1 MTDPGAEL
9 REHQEGGRRWTP
21 AEATATLPLV
31 RRIVDDLVTTYRAWR
46 KAVEGFEYA
55 TAGAAVGAANTAA
68 NTAAEQLMA
77 DAQSLAGEIDSLRGE
92 LARLEVVVV
101 RVEHGVVGYRSRL
114 RDSAAMLYW
123 LPGAETP
130 SYDWPIGV
138 PEKGTSTSW
147 PSRAQVVAGKRSRA

>member
-1 MTDPGAEL
+1 MSGPGAEL

-21 AEATATLPLV
+21 TEATATLPLV
-31 RRIVDDLVTTYRAWR
+31 RRIVDDLVGSYRAWR
-46 KAVEGFEYA
+46 KAVDAFEYA
-55 TAGAAVGAANTAA
+55 SAGAPVGAASP
-68 NTAAEQLMA
+68 AAEQLMT

-92 LARLEVVVV
+92 LARLEIVVV
-101 RVEHGVVGYRSRL
+101 RVEHGVVGFRSRL

-123 LPGAETP
+123 LPGADSP
-130 SYDWPIGV
+130 SYDWPVGV